1 MWRFRALESHLQTF
15 ELTWVERRTKFAIT
29 RVDWALWIACIAKRE
44 WWIKVLMRL
53 SFSQFERA
61 GVSSPDHSLAWFERS
76 TVWFSFFSSSKWGP
90 RINEG
95 NLYCFSA
102 HSARR
107 QDGPGRAS
115 GVDLGLAKIDWE
127 DQDSNKWAAGRSNS
141 RLNWIVI
148 QFAELIKAIWN
159 LNCIQVEWNSVTSFC
174 RGLKPEA
181 LPWLQN
187 FHRQASRRCMW
198 IRWRIGRNK
207 SLISLIEPIER
218 LVEQLSQWV
227 I

>member
-1 MWRFRALESHLQTF
+1 MDSEQRANKEHAGRPAGPSGELVAINVFLFSFSFIRSLPQAHWFQMWRFRALESHLQTF

-159 LNCIQVEWNSVTSFC
+159 LNCIQVEW
-174 RGLKPEA
+174 
-181 LPWLQN
+181 
-187 FHRQASRRCMW
+187 W
-198 IRWRIGRNK
+198 IRQ
-207 SLISLIEPIER
+207 S
-218 LVEQLSQWV
+218 WV
-227 I
+227 SC